1 MLNPMTPRAGPW
13 LPALALLVL
22 AACSPNPE
30 KEAQRQ
36 IADGRALTALQKQ
49 FETRR
54 QCAPVLS
61 ATLPIEVSA
70 DDLDRPSVGALL
82 DNGLLARTALDDG
95 KIRLTPTP
103 QAARWFQERRSAS
116 GQPVALE
123 LCYARRQ
130 VTRVWPTVDGAGQP
144 VARLHY
150 AFRLADA
157 PAWARD
163 PRMSAAFPFLPRA
176 LAEEITADETI
187 PYRDGQWDLTLW
199 EPTIRLKGDVID
211 GFFP

>member
-1 MLNPMTPRAGPW
+1 MLNPTTPRAAPW
-13 LPALALLVL
+13 ALALTLV
-22 AACSPNPE
+22 AISACSPNPD

-36 IADGRALTALQKQ
+36 IADGRALASLQKQ

-54 QCAPVLS
+54 QCAPVLT
-61 ATLPIEVSA
+61 AMLPVEMSA
-70 DDLDRPSVGALL
+70 DTIDRPSVKALV
-82 DNGLLARTALDDG
+82 DNGLLAESTLEDG
-95 KIRLTPTP
+95 DVRFTPTP
-103 QAARWFQERRSAS
+103 QAARWFQERKSGS

-130 VTRVWPTVDGAGQP
+130 IIRVWSAVDGAGAP

-163 PRMSAAFPFLPRA
+163 PRMGAAFPFLPRA
-176 LAEEITADETI
+176 LSEEITAEETI

-199 EPTIRLKGDVID
+199 EPTIRLKGDVLD